1 MDPIFI
7 YFNRNG
13 FWAVCAVANRKEYS
27 YRGLR
32 KLQGI
37 TWVCSL
43 DEGSAFGS
51 GFLAT
56 GLISWKLFLKALEV
70 WFMV

>member
-7 YFNRNG
+7 CFNLKG

-37 TWVCSL
+37 TYVRGL

-56 GLISWKLFLKALEV
+56 GLTSWKLFLKALEV
-70 WFMV
+70 